1 MLSSL
6 TRTLKR
12 LGPLGI
18 GFCLLLL
25 AFIYWPFFTLIA
37 GAFKSTPFGEGS
49 FTLSGF
55 RTVFGSLA
63 TYKAFGVS
71 VAYSGLVLVIS
82 IALALGFAFATARSA
97 ARFARLLIPAMVL
110 IAAIPRLFFAV
121 SWGMIGAPRS
131 GLIATMFRW
140 AGLTMPDWLTVYS
153 FGGLV
158 FVTTFKVTAV
168 AYLLLLGPV
177 LQVDRSLED
186 AAVMSGS
193 SRRSAIFQ
201 ISLPLLTP
209 ALIAIGMLMFVE
221 GIQVYD
227 FPALLAAPA
236 GIETLSTSVEAYL
249 SKETTPQWASATAL
263 SLIVI
268 LLISVLLL
276 VQSKMVSG
284 RDFTSIVGK
293 SRRAAAADKGRW
305 DWLVSLAI
313 AVFLL
318 FALIMPLVQ
327 MVIGSLQ
334 PYFGMYGTYTLS
346 NYAAIFADERQL
358 RILFSTLAI
367 ATLGGV
373 VVIGLAFTMAYF
385 EKRSSIG
392 FLKLFIRIASWV
404 PATAPGIVLSLA
416 FVWTFVTMPGLRQL
430 YGSNILMGIALVVA
444 HLPLAIRACEGIIA
458 QVSPEL
464 EDAARMSAASPATV
478 MLSIT
483 ARLCAPS
490 LAAAWVLVSLA
501 IAGALDVPLLLQS
514 TNSQTVATYAYS
526 LFNNGDVALAAAFF
540 LTYLMLFMAF
550 VVVLYLMMR
559 WYRAERPGPRAA
571 RATATPTQ

>member
-1 MLSSL
+1 MSL
-6 TRTLKR
+6 TRILKR
-12 LGPLGI
+12 LGFSGI

-25 AFIYWPFFTLIA
+25 AFVYWPFFTLIA
-37 GAFKSTPFGEGS
+37 GAFKSTPFGNGT

-55 RTVFGSLA
+55 THVFSSLA
-63 TYKAFGVS
+63 TYRAFGVS

-82 IALALGFAFATARSA
+82 IVIALGFAFATARSG
-97 ARFARLLIPAMVL
+97 ARLARLLIPAMVL

-131 GLIATMFRW
+131 GLIANMFRW
-140 AGLTMPDWLTVYS
+140 AGQDMPDWLTVYS
-153 FGGLV
+153 FSGLV
-158 FVTTFKVTAV
+158 FVTTLKVTAV

-227 FPALLAAPA
+227 FPALLASPA

-249 SKETTPQWASATAL
+249 NKEATPQWASATAL
-263 SLIVI
+263 SLLVI

-276 VQSKMVSG
+276 VQSKMVAG

-293 SRRAAAADKGRW
+293 SRRATAPARGAF

-313 AVFLL
+313 LVFLIL
-318 FALIMPLVQ
+318 ALVLPLVQ

-346 NYAAIFADERQL
+346 NYAAIFADQRQVT
-358 RILFSTLAI
+358 ILLETLAI
-367 ATLGGV
+367 ASVGGL
-373 VVIGLAFTMAYF
+373 VVIALAFTMAYV
-385 EKRSSIG
+385 EKRSTIG
-392 FLKLFIRIASWV
+392 FLKIFLRIASWI

-416 FVWTFVTMPGLRQL
+416 FVWTFVTMPGLRLL

-464 EDAARMSAASPATV
+464 EDAARMSAARPATV

-514 TNSQTVATYAYS
+514 TKSQTVATYAYS

-540 LTYLMLFMAF
+540 LTYLALFMMT
-550 VVVLYLMMR
+550 VGVLYLLML
-559 WYRAERPGPRAA
+559 WYRMTRSRRRILTVPASISH
-571 RATATPTQ
+571 